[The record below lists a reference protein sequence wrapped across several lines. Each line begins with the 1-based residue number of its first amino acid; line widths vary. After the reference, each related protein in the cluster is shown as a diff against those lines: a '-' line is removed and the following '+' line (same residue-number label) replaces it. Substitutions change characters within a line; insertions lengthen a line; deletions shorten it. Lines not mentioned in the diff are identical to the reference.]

1 MNQGIR
7 AALITMLYGAAV
19 MLAWDILHG
28 LRHSFFRGTVTN
40 FLLDTAWW
48 VFAAS
53 GFISCTWYAN
63 HMQLRAFI
71 WASLFIG
78 AVLYHITLSG
88 VIRKL
93 FCGIFDIFFKIIKFI
108 FKILLTPAVFLYKIL
123 LVPFAGICRRR
134 VKRGDSR

>member
-7 AALITMLYGAAV
+7 AALITMLCGAAI

-28 LRHSFFRGTVTN
+28 LRHSFFRGVFAN
-40 FLLDTAWW
+40 FLLDTVWW

-53 GFISCTWYAN
+53 GFIGCTWYAN
-63 HMQLRAFI
+63 HMDLRAFI

-78 AVLYHITLSG
+78 AVLYHIILSG
-88 VIRKL
+88 AVRLL

-123 LVPFAGICRRR
+123 LVPFAGICKHIL
-134 VKRGDSR
+134 KRGGSR